1 MPYFIANV
9 WIKQSALLN
18 LETAK
23 TIFLFLL
30 QKSSSFISRIRSSA
44 SHILYK
50 LVPHISFSFFI
61 SNAKTIH
68 YEHWQKIIV
77 TTEKMIKGQIKTFFT
92 IFWIHLFLKRFL
104 FIHFHAIST
113 YCAIFFCFFVCKNV
127 CKYMT
132 STIGMRGRAFFS
144 NTMDFLIIW
153 WWKSEEEVHTH
164 TEFSKQSYELLVLER
179 KPLFLGLLFLLF
191 LLLM

>member
-1 MPYFIANV
+1 M
-9 WIKQSALLN
+9 
-18 LETAK
+18 
-23 TIFLFLL
+23 
-30 QKSSSFISRIRSSA
+30 
-44 SHILYK
+44 
-50 LVPHISFSFFI
+50 FSFFI

-77 TTEKMIKGQIKTFFT
+77 TTENMIKGQIKTFFT
-92 IFWIHLFLKRFL
+92 IFE
-104 FIHFHAIST
+104 FICFWKGSYSFTFMQYQHT
-113 YCAIFFCFFVCKNV
+113 VQFFCFFVCKNV

-132 STIGMRGRAFFS
+132 STIGMRGRGFFS

-153 WWKSEEEVHTH
+153 WWKSEEEVHAH

-179 KPLFLGLLFLLF
+179 KPLLLGLLFLLF